1 MKEQE
6 KIQEE
11 IRLLNLRVDELK
23 AQNGHYQE
31 ATDELQAKKD
41 NYEKEILRIQ
51 AEYGELVKV
60 EGDMQKKIALLQKSL
75 KEYEELLG
83 AVKEDVSREEGK
95 LAISR
100 AENIRETT
108 RRDELKY
115 TLAELE
121 NRIKLSQNE
130 LSVKFDSLKGF
141 EEQLLVKEGLLNQR
155 EQSLDLVKRG
165 VKIRE

>member
-1 MKEQE
+1 MTEQE
-6 KIQEE
+6 QIQEE

-41 NYEKEILRIQ
+41 NYEKEMVRIE

-60 EGDMQKKIALLQKSL
+60 EEDMQEKVALLQKDL
-75 KEYEELLG
+75 KKYEELLRE
-83 AVKEDVSREEGK
+83 VKENLSREGEK
-95 LAISR
+95 LTASR

-108 RRDELKY
+108 RRDELKH

-141 EEQLLVKEGLLNQR
+141 EEQLLIKEGLLNQR
-155 EQSLDLVKRG
+155 EQSLDLEKKG